1 MLNATHSCRSIA
13 IALTIPE
20 LAWHVWRVVG
30 NPESDRLPVAGSIS
44 KWPVTRPISPQE
56 WNHKRVLDYGT
67 NCLGIVHRDSST
79 DKTAAVSSGVTVTS
93 EWSAMAGDVLISD
106 SDKKA
111 QMGKKRTDLLR
122 GTLDLLILKAL
133 ALEPL
138 HGVGVSRRIT
148 QITDG
153 AFRVSFG
160 SLFPSLH
167 RMEEKGWLE
176 AEWRASENNRQAKYY
191 RLTSSGRAQ
200 LRAEERDWSQVVQIM
215 TAVVESA

>member
-1 MLNATHSCRSIA
+1 M
-13 IALTIPE
+13 
-20 LAWHVWRVVG
+20 
-30 NPESDRLPVAGSIS
+30 D
-44 KWPVTRPISPQE
+44 
-56 WNHKRVLDYGT
+56 
-67 NCLGIVHRDSST
+67 
-79 DKTAAVSSGVTVTS
+79 
-93 EWSAMAGDVLISD
+93 
-106 SDKKA
+106 
-111 QMGKKRTDLLR
+111 KKRTDLLR

-148 QITDG
+148 QITRG

-176 AEWRASENNRQAKYY
+176 VEWRASENNRRAKYY

-200 LRAEERDWSQVVQIM
+200 FKAEERGWNQVVQIM
-215 TAVVESA
+215 TAAVQSA